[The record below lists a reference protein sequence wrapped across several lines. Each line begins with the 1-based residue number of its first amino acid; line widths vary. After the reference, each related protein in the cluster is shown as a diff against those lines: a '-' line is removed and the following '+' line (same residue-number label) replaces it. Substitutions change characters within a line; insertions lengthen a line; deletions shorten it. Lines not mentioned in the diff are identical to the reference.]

1 MKLMTGLLLGGLA
14 VVDFKQKKIP
24 VLPVAAMGVLL
35 LLFRLW
41 NGVELRELATGLL
54 PGAGLL
60 LFARLSR
67 EAVGTGDGL
76 VLLALGMGYG
86 AEEILVMLFVALCL
100 AAGLSVVLL
109 VSKRAGRKSEI
120 PFLPFLFFG
129 WMAGVLI

>member
-41 NGVELRELATGLL
+41 NGVELRELATSLL

>member
-14 VVDFKQKKIP
+14 AVDFKQKKIP

-41 NGVELRELATGLL
+41 NGVELRELAAGLL